1 MKAPLFDKI
10 LKLSQEIADASAS
23 ENDELRLKAYTKLQE
38 LCQKSLGTKN
48 DHPLQWEA
56 LADFTDDGDIA
67 LDIYQ
72 IALEKA
78 EKFELPQYSA
88 SVYLAMAQRYAEF
101 EEKEK
106 ALAAANKA
114 IELANSL
121 ENNETNQELQA
132 EINEL
137 IATLSV

>member
-10 LKLSQEIADASAS
+10 LKLCQEIADASAS
-23 ENDELRLKAYTKLQE
+23 ENEALRDNAYTKLQT
-38 LCQKSLGTKN
+38 LCQKGLGTNN

-72 IALEKA
+72 MALDKA
-78 EKFELPQYSA
+78 EKFELPNYSA
-88 SVYLAMAQRYAEF
+88 SIYLAMAQRYSEF

-106 ALAAANKA
+106 ALTLANKA
-114 IELANSL
+114 NDYVKNL
-121 ENNETNQELQA
+121 EKSETNQELQS
-132 EINEL
+132 EISEL
-137 IATLSV
+137 ITHLS